1 MHAHMKPWICH
12 GANSRQQQSGAG
24 MQMENA
30 AGWNGMNKQ
39 EIQTPGRTHR
49 QGQHNEAAPLLDSCN
64 KWNGGEMLNTL
75 NRIFNIFLFDTWNH
89 VQCQHDFTN
98 PSRKTAELWG
108 PWRFCLC
115 VWESNDTLSRGSHH
129 AVSQHCQNCTFLLKW
144 QNLTFKNLSK
154 SLLRKEFLHNSI
166 YVNVKAKHNAL
177 SHSTVVA
184 SGPLQLSKQRET
196 TRKEGSSAC
205 VQGGEAEEG
214 VEMPRDKGAN
224 VFGWTKYTNILGVRC
239 PATHHILCNMT
250 PTGRRVSREWSHVAN
265 QISDQLENCDLMH
278 K

>member
-12 GANSRQQQSGAG
+12 GANSRQQQSRAG

-75 NRIFNIFLFDTWNH
+75 NRIFNIFLLDTWNH

-108 PWRFCLC
+108 HPEGFAFVFGNQTIHSAVDPITPCHSIVRIAPFY
-115 VWESNDTLSRGSHH
+115 SND
-129 AVSQHCQNCTFLLKW
+129 K
-144 QNLTFKNLSK
+144 
-154 SLLRKEFLHNSI
+154 I
-166 YVNVKAKHNAL
+166 
-177 SHSTVVA
+177 
-184 SGPLQLSKQRET
+184 
-196 TRKEGSSAC
+196 
-205 VQGGEAEEG
+205 
-214 VEMPRDKGAN
+214 
-224 VFGWTKYTNILGVRC
+224 
-239 PATHHILCNMT
+239 
-250 PTGRRVSREWSHVAN
+250 
-265 QISDQLENCDLMH
+265 
-278 K
+278 